1 MSLWSRVRDRVF
13 RVDRN
18 SHPRV
23 DRNSPPASIET
34 HTPASIDSA
43 NQKSINNHLEES
55 IDSSPDDWEN
65 DYYNPTLAVHTATP
79 SAIAT
84 LHTEEYEE
92 DYEEE
97 RAKYWADDRYHE
109 SYAVETS
116 IHEPGADE
124 LHEGFTTEELLNHQE
139 RSDTNSLFTEAC
151 GGGTRIYCRG
161 CRTQRPLIDIKA
173 STSIDIRSH
182 PPSTKAKE
190 LDGHTLQVSREDIAY
205 ILQMANGA
213 EYLFIQQRNIPENQQ
228 RVANEFYNTAGGV
241 DDRFKPKYQQHTQP
255 SIDIGDPTS
264 IDRRPEI
271 GKRAY
276 DRDGTRRFHWEE
288 KDEYGV
294 CREYHGHA
302 RDVDGH
308 IIRVSKDD
316 IRNLLERA
324 SMDEHNYICLPEH
337 ERSITQTKL
346 VPEIYTKDE
355 INEMLYGIC
364 GAQKKNEDDFQ
375 MKLDGVYYPL
385 NDCISWLTT
394 CMKEMRQ
401 DIARMQTQRTA
412 ETTTPASIDRNLPTS
427 IDDDPSQSNPMK
439 SQPDS
444 YTRAEIDQMVEEIYR
459 TLGAAEERLEK
470 RCDDIYFPWDMT
482 ISSLT
487 SQTKAMQRLRR
498 IENTTATMKDKW
510 SRGDEAMRDF
520 TGTWLN
526 KSRAEMENCFPAS
539 HKKKDLSRRLPMIST
554 DETLPIWIDRT
565 SLAAT
570 DDNIYTLIDIY
581 SGLIAQKIPKQHV
594 NNVTLAENI

>member
-1 MSLWSRVRDRVF
+1 MTHSSMSLWSRVRDRVF

-55 IDSSPDDWEN
+55 IDGSPDDWEN

-228 RVANEFYNTAGGV
+228 RVANEFYDTAGGV
-241 DDRFKPKYQQHTQP
+241 DDRFKPKYQQHTRP

-264 IDRRPEI
+264 INRRPEF

-444 YTRAEIDQMVEEIYR
+444 YTRAEIDQMLFDFSDKSNAEVDRGDSEIHRSSTKASTSTDSHRRTSIDEATPTNRGGLVPKVKSDMSDIYNHGEEISADTYA
-459 TLGAAEERLEK
+459 TLVRHQFELE
-470 RCDDIYFPWDMT
+470 CLGD
-482 ISSLT
+482 
-487 SQTKAMQRLRR
+487 RLRR

-539 HKKKDLSRRLPMIST
+539 
-554 DETLPIWIDRT
+554 T
-565 SLAAT
+565 SFPH
-570 DDNIYTLIDIY
+570 Y
-581 SGLIAQKIPKQHV
+581 
-594 NNVTLAENI
+594 